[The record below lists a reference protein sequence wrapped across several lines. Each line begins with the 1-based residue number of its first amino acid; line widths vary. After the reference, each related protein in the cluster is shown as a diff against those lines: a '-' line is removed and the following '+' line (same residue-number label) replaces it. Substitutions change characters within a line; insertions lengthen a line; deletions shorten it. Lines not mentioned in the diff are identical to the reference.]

1 MYIPR
6 RIEDEIQKY
15 LQIFP
20 IVAILGPRQCGKSTV
35 VKRLISKS
43 QHGIYLDLQNQ
54 EDLNKLMDPRLF
66 FKAHEEKV
74 ICLDEIQL
82 VPELFGSLRSIV
94 DENRQNGRFILLGS
108 ASRDLI
114 QKSSESL
121 AGRIGFLNLTPF
133 LMNEVPETPLPI
145 FWNRGGF
152 PNSLL
157 AENDEFSTIWR
168 ENYIKTYVERD
179 IPQLGIDIPG
189 LKLRRFLT
197 ICAHNHGQ
205 TLNLSKLASSMDLTH
220 PTIRK
225 YIDIF
230 EQTFVLRSI
239 PPYELNVKKRLVKA
253 PKIYVRDNGI
263 LHQLLRIEHMEAL
276 FGHPIFGASWE
287 GLVIE
292 QLLANFN
299 CPAYF
304 FRTATGDEIDLVL
317 ELNNKVIAIEC
328 KASSSPQL
336 TKGSYRALELI
347 NPDFT
352 FIVSPINSAMYQL
365 QETLFVGNIP
375 STLQKLASLS

>member
-6 RIEDEIQKY
+6 SIEDEIQKY

-35 VKRLISKS
+35 VKRFISAA

-121 AGRIGFLNLTPF
+121 AGRIGFLYLTPF
-133 LMNEVPETPLPI
+133 LMNEVSETPLPI
-145 FWNRGGF
+145 FWNRGGY
-152 PNSLL
+152 PSSLL
-157 AENDEFSTIWR
+157 SENDEFSTIWR

-179 IPQLGIDIPG
+179 IPQLGIDIPA

-239 PPYELNVKKRLVKA
+239 PPYEMNVKKRMVKS
-253 PKIYVRDNGI
+253 PKIYVRDTGI
-263 LHQLLRIEHMEAL
+263 LHQLLRIKNLEAL
-276 FGHPIFGASWE
+276 FGHPIVGASWE

-304 FRTATGDEIDLVL
+304 FQTATGDEIDLVL

-328 KASSSPQL
+328 KASSAPQL

-352 FIVSPINSAMYQL
+352 FIVAPIDSAMYPL